1 MEKRAF
7 RWLYVYIVLV
17 VLLLSAPYWLWWLK
31 PETKLELLIVD
42 DTVPDRSY
50 REHQG
55 LVWLLRAQKYVHRN
69 GKTYD
74 AARDYV
80 GFVPK
85 GGGAYEVRPLPNT
98 MDGYDAVYVADTYG
112 VYEEEFVRQRTDGAR
127 SAKVHG
133 GLDGIRL
140 GVYVA
145 DGERSF
151 SFPALEGNVLPAR
164 QFYTYT
170 WPTWETP
177 RYHERLKPSYEAMKA
192 AFSGADIAK
201 RQGNE

>member
-31 PETKLELLIVD
+31 PETELELLIVD

-55 LVWLLRAQKYVHRN
+55 LVWLLRAQEYVHRN
-69 GKTYD
+69 GETYD

-98 MDGYDAVYVADTYG
+98 MDGYDA
-112 VYEEEFVRQRTDGAR
+112 
-127 SAKVHG
+127 
-133 GLDGIRL
+133 
-140 GVYVA
+140 VYVA